1 MKLKKFATGVFATA
15 AMAAA
20 LIFTGGTSVTA
31 NAAVNTKSD
40 IQVATRLH
48 NYSVSASPIG
58 SYLVD
63 IGNGNMI
70 ADYY

>member
-31 NAAVNTKSD
+31 KAAVNTKSD
-40 IQVATRLH
+40 IEIATRLH
-48 NYSVSASPIG
+48 NYSVCKSNRFLSCRYRKWEYDACP
-58 SYLVD
+58 V
-63 IGNGNMI
+63 
-70 ADYY
+70 